1 MDKKNVDYCVDL
13 LVKGGAIQFEPIK
26 CEPGDKGDLKLSFD
40 DEQALFKN
48 LMKISRLR
56 RTLEFIDQLDADK
69 GLHLS

>member
-1 MDKKNVDYCVDL
+1 MDKKTVDYCVDL
-13 LVKGGAIQFEPIK
+13 LVKGGAIKFEPINA
-26 CEPGDKGDLKLSFD
+26 EPGDKGDLKLSFD

-56 RTLEFIDQLDADK
+56 RTLEFIDQLDRQK

>member
-1 MDKKNVDYCVDL
+1 MDKKTVDYCVDL
-13 LVKGGAIQFEPIK
+13 LVKGGAIKFEPITA
-26 CEPGDKGDLKLSFD
+26 EPGDKGDLKLSFD

-56 RTLEFIDQLDADK
+56 RTLEFIDQLDVEK